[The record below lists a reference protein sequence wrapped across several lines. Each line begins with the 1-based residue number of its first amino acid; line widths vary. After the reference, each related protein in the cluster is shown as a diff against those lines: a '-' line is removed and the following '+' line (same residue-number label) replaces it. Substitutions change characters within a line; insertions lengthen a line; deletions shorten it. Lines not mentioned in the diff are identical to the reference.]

1 SHCTLAQRSDVA
13 GRWCGE
19 RRRVQVSGWIT
30 LEIKR
35 GSGVIWTLSNRAR
48 RTKGIG
54 AIRDVDRSRTEVRAD
69 RIQLPITKRKLGCLA
84 PTLERRQDVN
94 DIAYEGMS
102 SIKVGVA
109 LIAVEVERITRRVSE
124 RRQGDVRDRVAPRI
138 CNLERK

>member
-35 GSGVIWTLSNRAR
+35 GSGVIRTLSNRAR

-69 RIQLPITKRKLGCLA
+69 RIQLPITERKLRCLT
-84 PTLERRQDVN
+84 PTLERRQDV
-94 DIAYEGMS
+94 DDVADESMP
-102 SIKVGVA
+102 SIEVGVT
-109 LIAVEVERITRRVSE
+109 LVTVEVERIARRVSE
-124 RRQGDVRDRVAPRI
+124 RGQCD
-138 CNLERK
+138 